1 MKSDGPET
9 DNLNKG
15 TEPLRQTQSVSTQAG
30 VSESVSATS
39 EPQSLLLRVLER
51 DNIQLALK
59 RIHERNEAPGI
70 DGMTADELPN
80 YLKEHWSSLRSKL
93 ATVAYRP
100 QPMMRVELPSADGK
114 IRLLG
119 IPTMVDRFVQ
129 QAIVQVIQAQWEANR
144 EIFQPQHSVNRIVRE
159 IDVLLKKGDRWVFP
173 PKIERFFDKTPY
185 DQLITRLGRRLP
197 DRNLLRLINRFV
209 KMYRRIYG
217 DSEQVTS
224 GVPRLGPLTQILAL
238 VVLEQLEKEFNRRS
252 ARRAAEQYAKSS
264 ILVKSKRV
272 ASQALQS
279 LTSWISKLAQTKGR
293 QERTDAAESI
303 FSGQDPDAAS
313 APKLLKDPLPWLK
326 AYFGIGEASHHR
338 SYLDVTMVISL
349 LVHAALLLIQFGVPD
364 VNLTNFVAVM
374 ENTSEPRQE
383 IRVQLAK
390 IDPEPPKPP
399 VIEPPKNP
407 EQIKLRKDLKQ
418 PRPLLDKTPDP
429 RAPLS
434 PSVQVD
440 DLIEP
445 AGDGPKPVPGR
456 PTMKTKVLTMVDE
469 NASDFMLPPLEVRD
483 SRRPAQSQV
492 LQQAR
497 ELDAKN
503 KADLIAKQKAALA
516 LRLEEKRKRAEEKAK
531 RLAQELEAKQ
541 QAKLLAQQKAEEL
554 ALLKLQQEEER
565 KQLALKKQA
574 EEAEKRELEAAQ
586 LKEKQK
592 LQEEEDRKRLA
603 LEQEAQKQAELIA
616 QEKAAEQARLKALQ
630 EEEQKQQALK
640 KQAEDEA
647 KRLAQEA
654 ARLKEQQRLQEELAK
669 RQAAELEAKKQ
680 AELIAQQKA
689 AELARLK
696 AQQEEE
702 QKQQALKK
710 QAEEEAR
717 RLAQEAARLKEQQRL
732 QEELAKRQA
741 AELEAKKQAEL
752 IAQQKAAEQARLKAQ
767 QEEEQ
772 RQQALKKQAE
782 EEARRLAQEAARLK
796 EKQRQE
802 EELAKRLAAE
812 LEAKKQAE
820 LIAQQKAAELARLKA
835 QQEEEQRQQA
845 LKKQAE
851 EAARREQE
859 LARLKEKQRQEE
871 ELAKRLAQE
880 AEAKRLA
887 QEAEAK
893 RLAQE
898 AEAKRQAELLAQ
910 QKAAEL
916 ARKKLEQEQ
925 AERQARL
932 AEEQRLAQQEKD
944 RQLALKIAAQKLAE
958 EAARVAR
965 EAAIQ
970 LENKRLE
977 EERAKRQRE
986 EDARRAEAERLR
998 KLEEDRLRRLQEAE
1012 RLRREA
1018 EERARRKQEEL
1029 ERQMEAD
1036 RLRRL
1041 QQQKEAEEAN
1051 LKYLKNNQGKGAWV
1065 Y

>member
-173 PKIERFFDKTPY
+173 PKIERFFDKTPH

-264 ILVKSKRV
+264 ILIKSKRV

-313 APKLLKDPLPWLK
+313 APKLLRDPLPWLK

-390 IDPEPPKPP
+390 IDPEPLKPP

-445 AGDGPKPVPGR
+445 AGDGPKPLPGR
-456 PTMKTKVLTMVDE
+456 PTMKTRVLTMVDE

-880 AEAKRLA
+880 AEAKR
-887 QEAEAK
+887 
-893 RLAQE
+893 
-898 AEAKRQAELLAQ
+898 QAELLAQ